1 MATND
6 VILLDAILERK
17 KLDSEDIGDTFEKF
31 SFGQILKDFDLT
43 PEEMESGWV
52 DGSLD
57 GGIDGFYVFV
67 NGRLVTDEKDFVWPK
82 SGVEIQ
88 VYLIT
93 CKHHSTIQQ
102 TPLDTIFTSIE
113 ELFDLGKT
121 TLTGKYSRE
130 IFRCREIFFSA
141 YKNLAL
147 TRPTI
152 DFQVAY
158 ASRGDTQKVGLSVK
172 GRGDQIKELLGKYFS
187 ASCAE
192 FLFIGASELIGLYR
206 EVKKF
211 ELDIELQHLLTANT
225 EGYVVLAKLSDY
237 AKFVSDEKG
246 NLRRYLFDS
255 NVRDFL
261 GKNLVNIDI
270 NKTLENKMSPNF
282 WWLNNGVT
290 ILATSASQ
298 VGTTLKLKD
307 IQIVNGLQTTESIYR
322 YFSKSENEDDDSR
335 TVLIKVIISQNE
347 SVRDQ
352 VIRATNSQSSVEA
365 SALHA
370 TDQIQRSIEE
380 ILLKSDWYYERRTN
394 FYKNEER
401 PEPRIV
407 QPISLARGAAALLL
421 KNPALSS
428 NMRMKHLR
436 KKEAYDSVFSEI
448 FPINVWPVVA
458 ALIKGSETSIM
469 KMNAERG
476 SNSRKIAAWNAP
488 LAYIATLKLLNDFA
502 YTHNELASLDESRI
516 TQELFSECWMHILNS
531 GIKVR
536 SGKVNDSET
545 NRLLKHLISVW
556 KIRGSFEKEK
566 RSLGISTLKTE
577 KKPPIQSSVSEDLIE
592 KVNSLLPEQPW
603 KPRAVEE
610 MADKFELDIRMV
622 RRTVKI
628 LIKRGLRFRQ
638 KDGVIYDK
646 DNKEIMRDKSRFV

>member
-17 KLDSEDIGDTFEKF
+17 KLDSEEIGDTFEKF
-31 SFGQILKDFDLT
+31 SLGQILKDFDLT
-43 PEEMESGWV
+43 PEEMEFGWI

-67 NGRLVTDEKDFVWPK
+67 NGRLVTDAKDFLWPK

-88 VYLIT
+88 VFLIT
-93 CKHHSTIQQ
+93 CKHHSTFQQ
-102 TPLDTIFTSIE
+102 APLDTIFASIE

-121 TLTGKYSRE
+121 NLNGKYSKD
-130 IFRCREIFFSA
+130 IFRCREIFFSV

-152 DFQVAY
+152 DFQVVY
-158 ASRGDTQKVGLSVK
+158 ASRGDAQKLGISVK
-172 GRGDQIKELLGKYFS
+172 GRGDQIKELLGNYFS

-192 FLFIGASELIGLYR
+192 FEFIGASELIGLYR

-261 GKNLVNIDI
+261 GKNLVNVDI
-270 NKTLENKMSPNF
+270 NKTLENKSSPNF

-322 YFSKSENEDDDSR
+322 HFSKAEGEDNDSR
-335 TVLIKVIISQNE
+335 TVLIKVIISQDE

-421 KNPALSS
+421 KNPSLSS
-428 NMRMKHLR
+428 NLRMKHLR
-436 KKEAYDSVFSEI
+436 KKESYDSVFSEY

-469 KMNAERG
+469 KMNAER
-476 SNSRKIAAWNAP
+476 SSKSRKIAAWNAP
-488 LAYIATLKLLNDFA
+488 LAYVAALKLLKNFS
-502 YTHNELASLDESRI
+502 YTHNELASLDVSKI
-516 TQELFSECWMHILNS
+516 TPELFSECWLDILNS
-531 GIKVR
+531 GIRVR

-545 NRLLKHLISVW
+545 NRLLKHLIRVW
-556 KIRGSFEKEK
+556 EISGSYEKEK
-566 RSLGISTLKTE
+566 VSLRISAMKPEKTH
-577 KKPPIQSSVSEDLIE
+577 PIESSVSEDFIE
-592 KVNSLLPEQPW
+592 KVNSLLPVQPW
-603 KPRAVEE
+603 KPRAVEQ

-622 RRTVKI
+622 RKAVQT

-638 KDGVIYDK
+638 KNGVIYDK
-646 DNKEIMRDKSRFV
+646 DNREVMRDESRFV